1 MAWRRRVLIPSSA
14 SPSTR
19 SEIRSRMAL
28 TPSSATL
35 AAAGREVFLL
45 PPPQRFQRW
54 PAAQQHPP
62 AGDAPSAAAMGM
74 LYTGAMDKGQMHG
87 KGSLVY
93 QNNEKY
99 EGDFEHGTTY
109 HAAHGAG
116 PALDLGH

>member
-1 MAWRRRVLIPSSA
+1 MCADWAWHLRRSFSPFPPAAVSAACSPAAPASRRR
-14 SPSTR
+14 
-19 SEIRSRMAL
+19 
-28 TPSSATL
+28 
-35 AAAGREVFLL
+35 
-45 PPPQRFQRW
+45 
-54 PAAQQHPP
+54 
-62 AGDAPSAAAMGM
+62 APSAAAMGM

>member
-1 MAWRRRVLIPSSA
+1 MCADWAWHLVRQFFSFPPGAAVSA
-14 SPSTR
+14 
-19 SEIRSRMAL
+19 
-28 TPSSATL
+28 
-35 AAAGREVFLL
+35 
-45 PPPQRFQRW
+45 RW
-54 PAAQQHPP
+54 PAAFAP
-62 AGDAPSAAAMGM
+62 ASRRRAPSAAAMGM